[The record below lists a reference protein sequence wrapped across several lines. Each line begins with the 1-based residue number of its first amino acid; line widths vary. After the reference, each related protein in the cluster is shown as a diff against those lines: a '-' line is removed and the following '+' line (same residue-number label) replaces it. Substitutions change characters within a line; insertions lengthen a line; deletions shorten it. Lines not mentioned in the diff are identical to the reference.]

1 MNIRT
6 FAASHST
13 SAHVTPRS
21 TRTQIN
27 SDGPRELPLPSGG
40 ARRGRGRAARAP
52 ARRRPTTPRAGH
64 LRSPRY
70 SRSHPLHQDFSYR
83 TCPTY
88 DQNTTITSL
97 LSQRNTILVNA
108 LPEPFGRPTTAI
120 ILHPKRLQHDSQHS
134 TQWHLLCG

>member
-1 MNIRT
+1 MDIRT
-6 FAASHST
+6 FAASQNT

-21 TRTQIN
+21 TRVLNI
-27 SDGPRELPLPSGG
+27 SDGPCGPTLPSGG
-40 ARRGRGRAARAP
+40 ARRGRRRAARAP
-52 ARRRPTTPRAGH
+52 DRRRPTTPRAGH

-88 DQNTTITSL
+88 HQNTTITSL

-108 LPEPFGRPTTAI
+108 LPEPFVGQ
-120 ILHPKRLQHDSQHS
+120 LQ
-134 TQWHLLCG
+134 L